1 MTSQEMPVEETT
13 NQQEGRECNDL
24 QEPNNGLEQTAGIKE
39 DTTNQASQTGLTST
53 QTTNEYGTSSSLD
66 ADATHRENNEKAGQT
81 GLSSQPEGDA
91 SSNEKEGSGGQR
103 KKPKVRYATTTSRTG
118 ARKVY

>member
-1 MTSQEMPVEETT
+1 MKETT
-13 NQQEGRECNDL
+13 NQQEGRECNEL
-24 QEPNNGLEQTAGIKE
+24 QEPNNGLEQTADITE
-39 DTTNQASQTGLTST
+39 DTTNQASQTGLTSA

-81 GLSSQPEGDA
+81 GLSPQPEGDA

-103 KKPKVRYATTTSRTG
+103 KKPKVRYATSTCRTG
-118 ARKVY
+118 ARKQFTKI